1 MQSILHL
8 PKRKYYCNWLVYSG
22 GACCSETPRVGDKTH
37 TAHWST
43 RHVECV
49 HVRQEATIDKGAEA
63 ETETE
68 RDANFADEDGSD
80 GAIGGPDVA

>member
-1 MQSILHL
+1 M
-8 PKRKYYCNWLVYSG
+8 
-22 GACCSETPRVGDKTH
+22 
-37 TAHWST
+37 
-43 RHVECV
+43 
-49 HVRQEATIDKGAEA
+49 RQEATIDKGAEA